1 MAQTGCAAEQRTV
14 LAVDTRAPH
23 YKWLVATIVVIGGAT
38 QVFAGS
44 SVNLA
49 IPSMMATFGAELA
62 TAQWVATG
70 FLLAR
75 TLIMPVLGWL
85 GAYVGNRNLF
95 IAIMV
100 GFMLTS
106 IGCGLSTSMSM
117 LIGFRILQGLAL
129 GPMEGISTVLLVQ
142 AFPADQRG
150 LALGL
155 RTAGWSAGQVI
166 FFVIGGYFIQEVSWR
181 LVFFLGLPIAIV
193 SAILGFLYL
202 PQYREARGE
211 PVDFAG
217 LTLLGGFLVPLLLAI
232 SFARNNE
239 TAISTLVLL
248 GLCCLVG
255 GISFVLRELFSAYPV
270 VNLRLFRNVPFRF
283 VCFGSFLNNLGLF
296 GAQFMVPIFLQ
307 QVLGYTPLQ
316 AGLIITP
323 ALIISGFGGVI
334 TGRLTDM
341 VAPPAVI
348 IGGLLMLMAV
358 FYGMSSVTVLTS
370 VSVLVV
376 YITLYRIC
384 LYGITTPTT
393 ALNVYILEADQV
405 RMGQGLLGVIRSI
418 GSSLGVTVTSV
429 FFARREA
436 LHQLQSYATY
446 DSSAP
451 AHVDAIT
458 DMRQFLAEAGIL
470 GPSADQV
477 ALRTLQREMQTEAI
491 ASGFRDSFLLVAM
504 FFSVACV
511 LMVWILSRGWHRSP
525 DAGSQRGV
533 RR

>member
-1 MAQTGCAAEQRTV
+1 MHCRCYDPQREERIAQTGSAVGQHTV
-14 LAVDTRAPH
+14 LRVDTQAPH
-23 YKWLVATIVVIGGAT
+23 YKWLVAAIVVIGGAT

-49 IPSMMATFGAELA
+49 IPRIMASFGAELA

-95 IAIMV
+95 VTIMT
-100 GFMLTS
+100 GFVISS
-106 IGCGLSTSMSM
+106 IGCGLATSLPM
-117 LIGFRILQGLAL
+117 LISFRILQGLVL
-129 GPMEGISTVLLVQ
+129 GPMEGLSTVLLVQ

-155 RTAGWSAGQVI
+155 RTVGWSGGQVI
-166 FFVIGGYFIQEVSWR
+166 CFVIGGYFIEEISWR
-181 LVFFLGLPIAIV
+181 LVFFLGLPIAVV
-193 SAILGFLYL
+193 SATLGFLFL
-202 PQYREARGE
+202 PQYREAKGE

-217 LTLLGGFLVPLLLAI
+217 LTFLGSFLVPLLLAI
-232 SFARNNE
+232 SLARDNE
-239 TAISTLVLL
+239 TALSTLILL
-248 GLCCLVG
+248 GLGALVG
-255 GISFVLRELFSAYPV
+255 GVCFVGWELFTGYPV
-270 VNLRLFRNVPFRF
+270 VNLRLFKNVPFRF

-307 QVLGYTPLQ
+307 QVLGYTPFQ
-316 AGLIITP
+316 TGLIIMP

-334 TGRLTDM
+334 TGRLSD
-341 VAPPAVI
+341 VLPAPAVI
-348 IGGLLMLMAV
+348 IAGLLLLIAV

-370 VSVLVV
+370 VGVLVF

-393 ALNVYILEADQV
+393 ALDVHILETDQV

-429 FFARREA
+429 FFARRQAFHQLEAYAAYDAAGPAHTEA
-436 LHQLQSYATY
+436 LTEMKRHLS
-446 DSSAP
+446 D
-451 AHVDAIT
+451 
-458 DMRQFLAEAGIL
+458 AGIL
-470 GPSADQV
+470 GASADRA
-477 ALRTLQREMQTEAI
+477 ALRTLQRQMDTEAI
-491 ASGFRDSFLLVAM
+491 ASGFRDSFL
-504 FFSVACV
+504 
-511 LMVWILSRGWHRSP
+511 
-525 DAGSQRGV
+525 
-533 RR
+533 

>member
-1 MAQTGCAAEQRTV
+1 MAQTGAATEPRTV
-14 LAVDTRAPH
+14 LQVDTQAPH
-23 YKWLVATIVVIGGAT
+23 YKWLVATIIVIGGAT

-49 IPSMMATFGAELA
+49 IPRIMATFGAELA
-62 TAQWVATG
+62 SAQWVATG

-95 IAIMV
+95 IAIMA
-100 GFMLTS
+100 GFVISS
-106 IGCGLSTSMSM
+106 IGCGLSTSLPM
-117 LIGFRILQGLAL
+117 LIGFRILQGLVL

-142 AFPADQRG
+142 VFPANQRG

-155 RTAGWSAGQVI
+155 RTTGWSAGQVI
-166 FFVIGGYFIQEVSWR
+166 FFVIGGYFIEEVSWR
-181 LVFFLGLPIAIV
+181 LVFFLGLPIAIG
-193 SAILGFLYL
+193 AATLGFLYL
-202 PQYREARGE
+202 PQHREAKGA
-211 PVDFAG
+211 PVDMAG

-232 SFARNNE
+232 SFARDNE
-239 TAISTLVLL
+239 TATSTLVLL
-248 GLCCLVG
+248 GLCTLAG
-255 GISFVLRELFSAYPV
+255 GVCFVAWELFTAYPV

-307 QVLGYTPLQ
+307 QVLGYTPFQ
-316 AGLIITP
+316 TGLIIMP

-334 TGRLTDM
+334 TGRLTDVM
-341 VAPPAVI
+341 PPPVVI

-370 VSVLVV
+370 VSVLVF

-393 ALNVYILEADQV
+393 ALNVHILEADQV
-405 RMGQGLLGVIRSI
+405 RMGQGLLGVVRSI

-429 FFARREA
+429 FFARRQA
-436 LHQLQSYATY
+436 YHALQSYDTY
-446 DSSAP
+446 DASAP
-451 AHVDAIT
+451 AHVDAMA
-458 DMRQFLAEAGIL
+458 DMKLFLSEAGIL
-470 GPSADQV
+470 GASADRV
-477 ALRTLQREMQTEAI
+477 ALRTLQRQMETEAI

-504 FFSVACV
+504 FFSLACI
-511 LMVWILSRGWHRSP
+511 LMGWILSRGWHRPRDRVST
-525 DAGSQRGV
+525 
-533 RR
+533 

>member
-1 MAQTGCAAEQRTV
+1 MTPRGTATEPRTIMP
-14 LAVDTRAPH
+14 VDTQAPH

-49 IPSMMATFGAELA
+49 IPSIMATFGAELA

-95 IAIMV
+95 VAIMA
-100 GFMLTS
+100 GFVVAS
-106 IGCGLSTSMSM
+106 IGCGLSGSLPM
-117 LIGFRILQGLAL
+117 LIGFRILQGLVL

-142 AFPADQRG
+142 AFPANQRG

-155 RTAGWSAGQVI
+155 RTIGWSAGQVI
-166 FFVIGGYFIQEVSWR
+166 FFVLGGYFIQEVSWR
-181 LVFFLGLPIAIV
+181 LVFFLGLPIALG
-193 SAILGFLYL
+193 SATLGFLYL
-202 PQYREARGE
+202 PQHREAKGE

-232 SFARNNE
+232 SFARDDE
-239 TAISTLVLL
+239 TAVSTLVLL
-248 GLCCLVG
+248 GLCTLVG
-255 GISFVLRELFSAYPV
+255 GVSFVVWEWVTDYPV
-270 VNLRLFRNVPFRF
+270 VNLRLFRNVPFSF

-307 QVLGYTPLQ
+307 QVLGYTPFQ
-316 AGLIITP
+316 AGLIIMP
-323 ALIISGFGGVI
+323 ALIISGLGGVI
-334 TGRLTDM
+334 TGRLTD
-341 VAPPAVI
+341 VLPPPVVI
-348 IGGLLMLMAV
+348 ISGLLMLMAV
-358 FYGMSSVTVLTS
+358 FYGMSTVTVLTS
-370 VSVLVV
+370 VSVLVF

-393 ALNVYILEADQV
+393 ALNVHILETDQV
-405 RMGQGLLGVIRSI
+405 RMGQGLLGVVRSI

-429 FFARREA
+429 FFARRQA
-436 LHQLQSYATY
+436 LHQLQSYDTY
-446 DSSAP
+446 DVSAP
-451 AHVDAIT
+451 AHAEAMT
-458 DMRQFLAEAGIL
+458 DMRQLLSEAGL
-470 GPSADQV
+470 MGASADQV
-477 ALRTLQREMQTEAI
+477 ALRTLQRQMQTEAM

-504 FFSVACV
+504 FFSLACL
-511 LMVWILSRGWHRSP
+511 LMGWIWSRGWHRP
-525 DAGSQRGV
+525 RDGS
-533 RR
+533 

>member
-1 MAQTGCAAEQRTV
+1 MAETGSTV
-14 LAVDTRAPH
+14 GQHTVARVDIQAPH

-49 IPSMMATFGAELA
+49 IPRMMATFGAELA

-85 GAYVGNRNLF
+85 GAYIGNRNLF
-95 IAIMV
+95 IAIMI
-100 GFMLTS
+100 GFIVSS
-106 IGCGLSTSMSM
+106 IGCGLSTSLPM
-117 LIGFRILQGLAL
+117 LIGFRILQGLTL
-129 GPMEGISTVLLVQ
+129 GPMEGLSTVLLVQ
-142 AFPADQRG
+142 VFPANQRG

-155 RTAGWSAGQVI
+155 RTAGWSGGQVI
-166 FFVIGGYFIQEVSWR
+166 FFVIGGYFIEEISWR
-181 LVFFLGLPIAIV
+181 LVFFLGLPIAVV
-193 SAILGFLYL
+193 SAILGFLFL
-202 PQYREARGE
+202 PQYREAKGE

-217 LTLLGGFLVPLLLAI
+217 LTFLGGFLVPLLMGISLA
-232 SFARNNE
+232 RDNE
-239 TAISTLVLL
+239 TAISTLILL
-248 GLCCLVG
+248 GLGTLVG
-255 GISFVLRELFSAYPV
+255 GICFVVWELFADYPV
-270 VNLRLFRNVPFRF
+270 VNLRLFKNVPFRF

-307 QVLGYTPLQ
+307 QVLGYTPFQ
-316 AGLIITP
+316 TGLIIMP

-334 TGRLTDM
+334 TGRLSD
-341 VAPPAVI
+341 VLPPPVVI

-370 VSVLVV
+370 VSVLVF

-393 ALNVYILEADQV
+393 ALNVHILETDQV

-429 FFARREA
+429 FFARRQAFHELEA
-436 LHQLQSYATY
+436 YATY
-446 DSSAP
+446 DATAP
-451 AHVDAIT
+451 VHTEVLTEMKRLLSD
-458 DMRQFLAEAGIL
+458 AGIL
-470 GPSADQV
+470 GAPADRV
-477 ALRTLQREMQTEAI
+477 ALRTLQLQMETEAI
-491 ASGFRDSFLLVAM
+491 AAGFRDSFLLVAL
-504 FFSVACV
+504 FFSIACI
-511 LMVWILSRGWHRSP
+511 LMGWILSRGWHRPREHS
-525 DAGSQRGV
+525 
-533 RR
+533 